1 VAHCRLVGVWS
12 VRVAKRSY
20 NQSASFRSTKGTGVQ
35 SNRPVKNIRFS
46 LQSLLL
52 LAAAI
57 ALLVGLSQ
65 ARRRSILQEANLL
78 KVEGANFAIDYRW
91 WEKVWV
97 QKPPEAGIVV
107 QQSADGRLA
116 IRNKVYP
123 RDEAIAMCKSLTQRL
138 ADFGVNKVV
147 YIVQRTTK
155 SGASYL
161 VVVASP
167 DQLPLRAD

>member
-1 VAHCRLVGVWS
+1 MKS
-12 VRVAKRSY
+12 
-20 NQSASFRSTKGTGVQ
+20 
-35 SNRPVKNIRFS
+35 IRFS
-46 LQSLLL
+46 LRSLLL

-65 ARRRSILQEANLL
+65 ARRRSILQDAIPLRAD
-78 KVEGANFAIDYRW
+78 GANFAIDYRW

-97 QKPPEAGIVV
+97 QKPSEAGIVV

-116 IRNKVYP
+116 IRNRDYP
-123 RDEAIAMCKSLTQRL
+123 RDEAVAMCKSLTQRL
-138 ADFGVNKVV
+138 AEFGVNKVV